1 RSTDLLPEMERLKQT
16 DFYNLWCVPQQFR
29 HAFGFSMS
37 FASGWAGTL
46 MVNTRSAVTDEQM
59 ETLGALMPHLQRAVE
74 SQLIVSQ
81 LRLANSATLSV
92 LAMTRQGALFLDRH
106 GRVVEANEIAEAML
120 RSGRLPTRDGHLFS
134 LADESDR
141 ALTRLVSECVSAPD
155 TAGGNV
161 EIDGAGGRLGLQCA
175 PFAGSIGF
183 PLPQR
188 PAVIVII

>member
-1 RSTDLLPEMERLKQT
+1 ASWSEPRIYAPRTDPGYVGVYMETYHQQNSFMRSMARQSVGQLINTDLLPEMERLRQT

-106 GRVVEANEIAEAML
+106 G
-120 RSGRLPTRDGHLFS
+120 
-134 LADESDR
+134 
-141 ALTRLVSECVSAPD
+141 
-155 TAGGNV
+155 
-161 EIDGAGGRLGLQCA
+161 
-175 PFAGSIGF
+175 
-183 PLPQR
+183 
-188 PAVIVII
+188 